1 MENLTKILEEIS
13 FELTNEMKRII
24 KAGGHI
30 RTGLM
35 YNNTF
40 IECAYN
46 PLANKQS
53 FVFTVDSPYYFQYVN
68 GNFGLIKQLIDS
80 EVYKSCK
87 EKFKDAVNKT
97 LDTSQNARSLKEQ
110 VGGFL
115 KAAIKE
121 KILQKLLKK

>member
-1 MENLTKILEEIS
+1 MENLKKVLEEIS
-13 FELTNEMKRII
+13 YDLTSEMKRII

-46 PLANKQS
+46 PLANKNN
-53 FVFTVDSPYYFQYVN
+53 FVFTVDSPYYFQYIN

-80 EVYKSCK
+80 EVYKQCK
-87 EKFKDAVNKT
+87 EKFKNEVQKT

-110 VGGFL
+110 IGGFL
-115 KAAIKE
+115 KATIKQQLL
-121 KILQKLLKK
+121 KKLLK